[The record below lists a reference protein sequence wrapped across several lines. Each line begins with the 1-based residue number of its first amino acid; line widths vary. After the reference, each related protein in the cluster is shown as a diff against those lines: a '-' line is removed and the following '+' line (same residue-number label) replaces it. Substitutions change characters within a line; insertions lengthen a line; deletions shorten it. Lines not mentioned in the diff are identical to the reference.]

1 MTVEA
6 LTLLYREAVNAL
18 SDRMCIDGSD
28 EFCDKALKPGD
39 IFHECAKCWHG
50 YLVELVIE
58 NKPELEKELKGIE
71 FDKL

>member
-39 IFHECAKCWHG
+39 IFASAQSVG
-50 YLVELVIE
+50 MVICRAG
-58 NKPELEKELKGIE
+58 N
-71 FDKL
+71 